1 MKSVEMV
8 LETRVGIAIQVVNEQ
23 WMLAESVNN
32 RRETDTINE
41 TGINETGPPGVNDLN
56 QHSTNIY

>member
-1 MKSVEMV
+1 
-8 LETRVGIAIQVVNEQ
+8 
-23 WMLAESVNN
+23 MLAESVNN
-32 RRETDTINE
+32 QRETDTINE